1 MMLRAVVRELIE
13 ELMRELIEEL
23 MRELIKELIRE
34 MRHLAARLI
43 LSGSE
48 ESSPS
53 KSHAAVNG
61 KSPQL
66 IAIAVIIKKP
76 LWCSS

>member
-1 MMLRAVVRELIE
+1 MMLRAVG
-13 ELMRELIEEL
+13 RELIEEL

-61 KSPQL
+61 KRPQL
-66 IAIAVIIKKP
+66 IAIAVRIKRP

>member
-1 MMLRAVVRELIE
+1 MLEMMLRAVVRELIE
-13 ELMRELIEEL
+13 ELMR
-23 MRELIKELIRE
+23 ELIRE

>member
-1 MMLRAVVRELIE
+1 MLEMMLRAVV
-13 ELMRELIEEL
+13 RELIEEL

-66 IAIAVIIKKP
+66 IAIAVRIKKP

>member
-1 MMLRAVVRELIE
+1 MMLRAVV
-13 ELMRELIEEL
+13 RELIEEL

-53 KSHAAVNG
+53 
-61 KSPQL
+61 
-66 IAIAVIIKKP
+66 
-76 LWCSS
+76 